1 MNEFENNDEMNFTQS
16 DNDKVNDFN
25 ETEFK
30 IKQALD
36 FLKEKNYLT
45 DFEYNQKLSTL
56 KSENDGFSKRLQYN
70 HDEHAII
77 LSVSNLTKQ
86 YRKRPHPAVNDVSF
100 NIRKG
105 EFHVFVGANG
115 AGKTTTI
122 KAMIGAYAQ
131 YSGEILIDGLKNTTV
146 AAKRKIGYVPE
157 VSIFPPEFT
166 TRNYLESMSMMSGLT
181 REEAKKFTT
190 EKLTELNMLE
200 LQNKKPMSFSSGQK
214 KKILLAQA
222 MVHNPDILIMDEPAA
237 NLDPIAR
244 LELFDTLEKYK
255 SEGKSIFL
263 SSHIL
268 AEVGKYADTATI
280 LDGGKIVFHGRLDGT
295 QNLEE
300 LYSKYVIVGSMDTA
314 NNS

>member
-1 MNEFENNDEMNFTQS
+1 MNQY
-16 DNDKVNDFN
+16 DNDDEINLTNTV
-25 ETEFK
+25 ELSPTEAK
-30 IKQALD
+30 IKKSLD
-36 FLKEKNYLT
+36 FLKEKNFLT
-45 DFEYNQKLSTL
+45 DFEYSQKLSILQMEHQGQL
-56 KSENDGFSKRLQYN
+56 KRQKYN
-70 HDEHAII
+70 HDEHEII

-86 YRKRPHPAVNDVSF
+86 YKKRPSPAVNNISF

-122 KAMIGAYAQ
+122 KAIIGAYAQ
-131 YSGEILIDGLKNTTV
+131 YSGEILIDGFKNTTV
-146 AAKRKIGYVPE
+146 AAKRRIGYVPE

-166 TRNYLESMSMMSGLT
+166 TRNYLESMSLMSGLT
-181 REEAKKFTT
+181 KEEAKQFTT
-190 EKLTELNMLE
+190 DKLSELNMLE
-200 LQNKKPMSFSSGQK
+200 LQNKKPKSFSSGQK

-244 LELFDTLEKYK
+244 LELFDTLERYK
-255 SEGKSIFL
+255 SEGKSIFI

-314 NNS
+314 NNNTEN